1 MANRERL
8 IVNSDKSSCLTLSQ
22 QQNSD
27 SRRHL
32 GTFKHS
38 LFILPYFISWFPF
51 RLCNNMVLH
60 IAHLGKRR
68 LSQAILPSA
77 REVQHLSS
85 SLGLSLYN
93 SHTFRFTSSSSVSLP
108 RPPFSNQPS
117 WSETPLSFLPSSF
130 RAFWLFFRA
139 FLEPAVSF

>member
-32 GTFKHS
+32 GTFKYS
-38 LFILPYFISWFPF
+38 LFVFPYFISWFPYKL
-51 RLCNNMVLH
+51 RNNMVLH
-60 IAHLGKRR
+60 VAHLGKRR

-85 SLGLSLYN
+85 LGLSLHN

-117 WSETPLSFLPSSF
+117 WSETPLSFLPSF
-130 RAFWLFFRA
+130 FTAFWLFFRA
-139 FLEPAVSF
+139 FLEPAASF